1 MPAQGTLVMRAY
13 TPTSLNTEL
22 GVLDFV
28 IKVYRPCDR
37 FPQGGKM
44 SQVRRAPNQSALSTR
59 LDASVTSHLAAAW
72 FAVH

>member
-1 MPAQGTLVMRAY
+1 VPAQGTLVMRAY

-44 SQVRRAPNQSALSTR
+44 SQVRRAPISLHPRRVGDVSLGGSAC
-59 LDASVTSHLAAAW
+59 

>member
-44 SQVRRAPNQSALSTR
+44 SQVRRAPISLHSR
-59 LDASVTSHLAAAW
+59 LDTSVTSHLAAAC

>member
-1 MPAQGTLVMRAY
+1 MRAY

-44 SQVRRAPNQSALSTR
+44 SQVRRAPISLHPR
-59 LDASVTSHLAAAW
+59 RVG
-72 FAVH
+72 

>member
-1 MPAQGTLVMRAY
+1 MPIYVTKIFLAITVGVGHSKFEMGRLDMNDVI
-13 TPTSLNTEL
+13 EL

-44 SQVRRAPNQSALSTR
+44 SQVRRTNQSALSTR
-59 LDASVTSHLAAAW
+59 R
-72 FAVH
+72 

>member
-1 MPAQGTLVMRAY
+1 MPAQGTLLMRAC

-37 FPQGGKM
+37 FPQGGKL
-44 SQVRRAPNQSALSTR
+44 SQVRRAPISLPSR
-59 LDASVTSHLAAAW
+59 RVGDVSLGAAC

>member
-44 SQVRRAPNQSALSTR
+44 SQVRRTNQSALSTR
-59 LDASVTSHLAAAW
+59 R
-72 FAVH
+72 

>member
-37 FPQGGKM
+37 FPKGGKM
-44 SQVRRAPNQSALSTR
+44 SQVRRAPISLHSTR
-59 LDASVTSHLAAAW
+59 RVGDVSLGGSAC